1 MFSLFH
7 AQNIYEN
14 TVVRRHTDHSNS
26 GKFAHEIPELTQRR
40 SLAKRPHVTKPS
52 SELEVDS
59 QNVLADIDAA
69 CTDIRDFIKS
79 GSRRT
84 RLLSREEHEAA
95 RQDDGV
101 LGHHGPLTAS
111 IETVLDSP
119 DVLDCPVSV
128 DRLSRQHS
136 S

>member
-1 MFSLFH
+1 MV
-7 AQNIYEN
+7 ATPPY
-14 TVVRRHTDHSNS
+14 
-26 GKFAHEIPELTQRR
+26 R
-40 SLAKRPHVTKPS
+40 SLEFRKINPQNPS
-52 SELEVDS
+52 SKYYRDDVGGLPNVHTLLTPSELEVDS